1 MTDSLAATAED
12 YNSDDDFL
20 GHPKGLYVCFTTE
33 LWERF
38 SFYGMKY
45 LLLLYLTKYHL
56 FSDEAGLDVLGSYA
70 GLVYAL
76 PVIGG
81 LIADR
86 YLGMRKSVL
95 FGGILL
101 SLGHILMAVEGHQAI
116 FYAAGTTLTDNL
128 TLATGEVLTAGT
140 VLAENITHQDTRA
153 LKVFYFALALIVM
166 GVGYLKPNISTIVGK
181 LYSKDDPRRDSG
193 FTIFYMGINIG
204 SFVATLLCGWLGETF
219 GWKYGFGAAGIGMI
233 IGLISFSYGQK
244 FLHGHA
250 EPSDPE
256 KLTEKVLGPV
266 NREWSI
272 YLLSLPALY
281 VFWMLVQNEPVVL
294 LTQNV
299 FLIVAIV
306 SIVLYSMIHTRM
318 EQDNRMAYLFAG
330 ITVLAGIYT
339 VLANLDHMPDF
350 LPTSAAIA
358 EYSLYIALAL
368 IVGFVVYGFMTH
380 NSAEFGRTVVLM
392 FLILTTVVFWA
403 LFEQSAGSM
412 TLFADRVVDRT
423 AGNVTFTAAQFGS
436 LNAGFIMLL
445 ALPFAALWVWLAKRN
460 LEPSTPVKF
469 GLGIIQ
475 AGLGFG
481 ALVLGAQFPDSA
493 GQVAMIWLI
502 LAYLLHTTG
511 ELCLSPVGLSAVH
524 QLSLGR
530 VVGVSMGTW
539 FLATALSETVA
550 TRLGKMA
557 AIATQGG
564 EVTDSAGALASYTQL
579 FEFLMYV
586 GVGVGVFVLLISP
599 ILRRG
604 MHGVH

>member
-1 MTDSLAATAED
+1 MTDSVAATA
-12 YNSDDDFL
+12 DDFSRDGEFL
-20 GHPKGLYVCFTTE
+20 GHPKGLYVCFSTE

-56 FSDEAGLDVLGSYA
+56 FTDEAGLDVLGSYA

-76 PVIGG
+76 PLIGG
-81 LIADR
+81 MIADR
-86 YLGMRKSVL
+86 FLGMRKSVL

-116 FYAAGTTLTDNL
+116 NYAAGSVLSSDL
-128 TLATGEVLTAGT
+128 TLASGEVIAAGT
-140 VLAENITHQDTRA
+140 VLSEAIMFRDTEA

-181 LYSKDDPRRDSG
+181 LYSIDDPRRDSG

-204 SFVATLLCGWLGETF
+204 SFAATLLCGWLGETF

-233 IGLISFSYGQK
+233 FGLFTFMYGQK
-244 FLHGHA
+244 YLMGHA
-250 EPSDPE
+250 EPSEPE
-256 KLTEKVLGPV
+256 NLKKPFLGPI
-266 NREWSI
+266 NLEWSI
-272 YLLSLPALY
+272 YLLSLPVLG
-281 VFWMLVQNEPVVL
+281 VLWLLVQHEPVVY

-299 FLIVAIV
+299 FLVIAIV
-306 SIVLYSMIHTRM
+306 GLILYSMVHTK
-318 EQDNRMAYLFAG
+318 QDQNNTVAYTIAATAVVAALYAIG
-330 ITVLAGIYT
+330 V
-339 VLANLDHMPDF
+339 NLHFIPG
-350 LPTSAAIA
+350 S
-358 EYSLYIALAL
+358 EALAENVLYGSIIL
-368 IVGFVVYGFMTH
+368 IVGFVIYGFMTH
-380 NSAEFGRTVVLM
+380 NSPEFGRTVVLM
-392 FLILTTVVFWA
+392 ILILSTIVFWA

-412 TLFADRVVDRT
+412 TLYADRVVDRSI
-423 AGNVTFTAAQFGS
+423 GNTTFTAAQFGS

-445 ALPFAALWVWLAKRN
+445 AIPFAALWTWLAKKE

-469 GLGIIQ
+469 GLGIFQ

-481 ALVLGAQFPDSA
+481 ALVVGGQFPDQS

-511 ELCLSPVGLSAVH
+511 ELCLSPVGLSAVTK
-524 QLSLGR
+524 LSISN

-550 TRLGKMA
+550 TRIGKMA
-557 AIATQGG
+557 AIGSHSG
-564 EVTDSAGALASYTQL
+564 EVTTSADALATYTQL
-579 FEFLMYV
+579 FEFLMWF
-586 GVGVGVFVLLISP
+586 GLGAGAFMIIISP
-599 ILRRG
+599 ILRRW
-604 MHGVH
+604 MHGIH

>member
-1 MTDSLAATAED
+1 MTDSIATTADDYSHDAE
-12 YNSDDDFL
+12 FL
-20 GHPKGLYVCFTTE
+20 GHPKGLYVCFATE

-56 FSDEAGLDVLGSYA
+56 FSDEAGLDVLGAYA

-86 YLGMRKSVL
+86 YLGMRKAVI

-101 SLGHILMAVEGHQAI
+101 SLGHILMAVEGHKAI
-116 FYAAGTTLTDNL
+116 FYAAGTTLSHSL
-128 TLATGEVLTAGT
+128 TLASGEVLAAGT
-140 VLAENITHQDTRA
+140 VLSEAITIRDTAA
-153 LKVFYFALALIVM
+153 LNVFYFALALIVM

-181 LYSKDDPRRDSG
+181 LYSPEDPRRDSG

-204 SFVATLLCGWLGETF
+204 SFTATLLCGWLGETF

-233 IGLISFSYGQK
+233 LGLITFTYGQK
-244 FLHGHA
+244 YLMGHA
-250 EPSDPE
+250 EPSEPGRLKE
-256 KLTEKVLGPV
+256 AAFGPV
-266 NREWSI
+266 NKEWSI
-272 YLLSLPALY
+272 YLLSLPVLGIL
-281 VFWMLVQNEPVVL
+281 WLLVQHEPVVL

-299 FLIVAIV
+299 LLIV
-306 SIVLYSMIHTRM
+306 SIVGIILYSMVYRKAPGT
-318 EQDNRMAYLFAG
+318 NTTAYA
-330 ITVLAGIYT
+330 LAGTAVAIGLYA
-339 VLANLDHMPDF
+339 VGANLGF
-350 LPTSAAIA
+350 LPGGENLAEYVVYAAIA
-358 EYSLYIALAL
+358 L
-368 IVGFVVYGFMTH
+368 IVAFVVYGFKTH
-380 NSAEFGRTVVLM
+380 NSPEYGRTVVLM
-392 FLILTTVVFWA
+392 VLILSTVVFWA

-412 TLFADRVVDRT
+412 TLYADRVVDRE
-423 AGNVTFTAAQFGS
+423 AFGITFTAAQFGS

-445 ALPFAALWVWLAKRN
+445 AIPFATLWIWLSKHN
-460 LEPSTPVKF
+460 LEPTTPVKF

-481 ALVLGAQFPDSA
+481 ALVLGAQFPDQS
-493 GQVAMIWLI
+493 GKVAMIWLI

-511 ELCLSPVGLSAVH
+511 ELCLSPVGLSAVTK
-524 QLSLGR
+524 LSIGR

-550 TRLGKMA
+550 TRIGKLA
-557 AIATQGG
+557 AIDTEHGQTA
-564 EVTDSAGALASYTQL
+564 DIAGALATYTGL
-579 FEFLMYV
+579 FEFLMYL
-586 GVGVGVFVLLISP
+586 GVGVGIVMLLISP

-604 MHGVH
+604 MHGIH

>member
-1 MTDSLAATAED
+1 MTDSVAVAADDYSHDAE
-12 YNSDDDFL
+12 FL
-20 GHPKGLYVCFTTE
+20 GHPAGLYVCFATE

-56 FSDEAGLDVLGSYA
+56 FADEAGLDVLGAYA

-86 YLGMRKSVL
+86 FLGMRKAVV
-95 FGGILL
+95 FGGVLL

-116 FYAAGTTLTDNL
+116 NYPAGTLLTESLTLASGEVLAAGTILSEALTFRD
-128 TLATGEVLTAGT
+128 TA
-140 VLAENITHQDTRA
+140 A

-181 LYSKDDPRRDSG
+181 LYATDDPRRDSG

-204 SFVATLLCGWLGETF
+204 SFSATLLCGWLGETF
-219 GWKYGFGAAGIGMI
+219 GWRYGFGAAGIGMI
-233 IGLISFSYGQK
+233 LGLFTFIWGQR
-244 FLHGHA
+244 FLKGHA
-250 EPSDPE
+250 EPAEPE
-256 KLTEKVLGPV
+256 KLKEKVLGPV
-266 NREWSI
+266 SREWSI
-272 YLLSLPALY
+272 YLLSLPVLG
-281 VFWMLVQNEPVVL
+281 VLWLLVQHEPVVL
-294 LTQNV
+294 LTQNL
-299 FLIVAIV
+299 FLISSVV
-306 SIVLYSMIHTRM
+306 GIVLYSMVYRKTPGS
-318 EQDNRMAYLFAG
+318 NRNAFLFAAAAILIGLFAVGANLGFIPGAAALAENAAYL
-330 ITVLAGIYT
+330 
-339 VLANLDHMPDF
+339 
-350 LPTSAAIA
+350 AI
-358 EYSLYIALAL
+358 LV

-380 NSAEFGRTVVLM
+380 NSPEFGRTVVLM
-392 FLILTTVVFWA
+392 VLILSTVVFWA

-412 TLFADRVVDRT
+412 TLYADRVVNRT
-423 AGNVTFTAAQFGS
+423 AGGITFTAAQFGS
-436 LNAGFIMLL
+436 LNAMFIWLL
-445 ALPFAALWVWLAKRN
+445 AIPFAALWTWLSKRN
-460 LEPSTPVKF
+460 LEPTTPIKF

-481 ALVLGAQFPDSA
+481 ALVVGANFPDQS
-493 GQVAMIWLI
+493 GKIAMIWLI

-511 ELCLSPVGLSAVH
+511 ELCLSPVGLSAVTKV
-524 QLSLGR
+524 SIGR

-557 AIATQGG
+557 AINTEGG
-564 EVTDSAGALASYTQL
+564 ETADVAGALATYTQL

-586 GVGVGVFVLLISP
+586 GVGVGVFMLLISP
-599 ILRRG
+599 LLRRG
-604 MHGVH
+604 MHGIH

>member
-1 MTDSLAATAED
+1 MTDTAPAGALADQAE
-12 YNSDDDFL
+12 FL

-56 FSDEAGLDVLGSYA
+56 FSDAEGLDVLGSYA

-76 PVIGG
+76 PLIGG
-81 LIADR
+81 MIADR
-86 YLGMRKSVL
+86 FLGMRKSVL

-116 FYAAGTTLTDNL
+116 NYAAGTTLSHD
-128 TLATGEVLTAGT
+128 LALASGEVIAAGT
-140 VLAENITHQDTRA
+140 VLSDAIMYRDTAA
-153 LKVFYFALALIVM
+153 LDVFYFALALIVM

-181 LYSKDDPRRDSG
+181 LYAQDDPRRDGG

-204 SFVATLLCGWLGETF
+204 SFIATLLCGWLGETY

-233 IGLISFSYGQK
+233 IGLITFTYGQK
-244 FLHGHA
+244 YLMGHA
-250 EPSDPE
+250 EPSDPKRLKE
-256 KLTEKVLGPV
+256 RFLGPINV
-266 NREWSI
+266 EWSI
-272 YLLSLPALY
+272 YLVSLPFLAVL
-281 VFWMLVQNEPVVL
+281 WLLVQHEPVVL

-299 FLIVAIV
+299 FLIV
-306 SIVLYSMIHTRM
+306 SIVGLILYSMVHNKQGQNNSLAFSI
-318 EQDNRMAYLFAG
+318 AG
-330 ITVLAGIYT
+330 LAVVSGLYAIG
-339 VLANLDHMPDF
+339 VNLHFIPGSET
-350 LPTSAAIA
+350 LA
-358 EYSLYIALAL
+358 EYVLYGSIILIAA
-368 IVGFVVYGFMTH
+368 FVVYGFVTH
-380 NSAEFGRTVVLM
+380 NSPEFGRTVVLM
-392 FLILTTVVFWA
+392 ILILSTVVFWA

-412 TLFADRVVDRT
+412 TLYADRVVDRSIGST
-423 AGNVTFTAAQFGS
+423 TFTAAQFGS

-445 ALPFAALWVWLAKRN
+445 AIPFAALWTWLAKKD

-469 GLGIIQ
+469 GLGILQ

-481 ALVLGAQFPDSA
+481 ALVIGAQFPDQS
-493 GQVAMIWLI
+493 GQIAMIWLV

-511 ELCLSPVGLSAVH
+511 ELCLSPVGLSAVTK
-524 QLSLGR
+524 LSIGN

-550 TRLGKMA
+550 TRIGKMA
-557 AIATQGG
+557 AI
-564 EVTDSAGALASYTQL
+564 DLSAGEKADIPTTVATYTEL
-579 FEFLMYV
+579 FSFLMWF
-586 GVGVGVFVLLISP
+586 GIGAGVFMILISP
-599 ILRRG
+599 LLRRW

>member
-1 MTDSLAATAED
+1 LTDSL
-12 YNSDDDFL
+12 
-20 GHPKGLYVCFTTE
+20 
-33 LWERF
+33 
-38 SFYGMKY
+38 
-45 LLLLYLTKYHL
+45 
-56 FSDEAGLDVLGSYA
+56 
-70 GLVYAL
+70 
-76 PVIGG
+76 
-81 LIADR
+81 
-86 YLGMRKSVL
+86 
-95 FGGILL
+95 
-101 SLGHILMAVEGHQAI
+101 
-116 FYAAGTTLTDNL
+116 
-128 TLATGEVLTAGT
+128 TLASGEVLAAGT
-140 VLAENITHQDTRA
+140 VLSEALTFRDTAA
-153 LKVFYFALALIVM
+153 LNVFYFALALIVM

-204 SFVATLLCGWLGETF
+204 SFVATLLCGWLGETY

-233 IGLISFSYGQK
+233 IGLISFSWGQK

-250 EPSDPE
+250 EPSEPE
-256 KLTEKVLGPV
+256 KLTEKVFGPV
-266 NREWSI
+266 SREWSI
-272 YLLSLPALY
+272 YLLSLPVLG
-281 VFWMLVQNEPVVL
+281 VLWLLVQNEPVVL

-306 SIVLYSMIHTRM
+306 SIILYSMIHTRM
-318 EQDNRMAYLFAG
+318 NQDNKMAYLFAG
-330 ITVLAGIYT
+330 ITILAGIYT
-339 VLANLDHMPDF
+339 VLANLDHMPSF

-358 EYSLYIALAL
+358 EYSLYLALAL

-380 NSAEFGRTVVLM
+380 NSDEFGRTVVLM

-481 ALVLGAQFPDSA
+481 ALVFGAQFPDSA
-493 GQVAMIWLI
+493 G
-502 LAYLLHTTG
+502 
-511 ELCLSPVGLSAVH
+511 LSPVGLSAVTK
-524 QLSLGR
+524 LSIGR

-557 AIATQGG
+557 ALATEGG
-564 EVTDSAGALASYTQL
+564 EVTDSAGALATYTQL

-586 GVGVGVFVLLISP
+586 GVGVGIFVLLVSP
-599 ILRRG
+599 LLRRG

>member
-1 MTDSLAATAED
+1 MTDLVPETAS
-12 YNSDDDFL
+12 NSYDDGEFL
-20 GHPKGLYVCFTTE
+20 GHPKGLYVCFATE

-56 FSDEAGLDVLGSYA
+56 FADEDGLDVLGAYA

-101 SLGHILMAVEGHQAI
+101 SAGHLLMAVEGHKAL
-116 FYAAGTTLTDNL
+116 FYAAGTTLADNL
-128 TLATGEVLTAGT
+128 TLASGEVLLAGT
-140 VLAENITHQDTRA
+140 VLSESITMQDTAA
-153 LKVFYFALALIVM
+153 LNVFYFALALIVM

-181 LYSKDDPRRDSG
+181 LYSRDDPRRDSG

-204 SFVATLLCGWLGETF
+204 SFSATLLCGWLGETF

-233 IGLISFSYGQK
+233 IGLFTFTYGQK
-244 FLHGHA
+244 FLMGHA

-256 KLTEKVLGPV
+256 SLSKKVFGPIS
-266 NREWSI
+266 REWSI
-272 YLLSLPALY
+272 YLLSLPVLG
-281 VFWMLVQNEPVVL
+281 VLWMLVQHEPVVL

-299 FLIVAIV
+299 FLIASIV
-306 SIVLYSMIHTRM
+306 GIVLYSMVHKKTG
-318 EQDNRMAYLFAG
+318 NNNLAYSF
-330 ITVLAGIYT
+330 
-339 VLANLDHMPDF
+339 
-350 LPTSAAIA
+350 AAIA
-358 EYSLYIALAL
+358 VLLGAYAAGANLGFLPGSAEIAEYAAYTAIAV
-368 IVGFVVYGFMTH
+368 IVGFVVYGFKTH
-380 NSAEFGRTVVLM
+380 NSDEFGRTVVLM
-392 FLILTTVVFWA
+392 ILILSTVVFWA

-412 TLFADRVVDRT
+412 TLYADRVVDRE
-423 AGNVTFTAAQFGS
+423 AGGITFTAAQFGS
-436 LNAGFIMLL
+436 LNAMFIWIL
-445 ALPFAALWVWLAKRN
+445 AIPFAALWTWLSKKN
-460 LEPSTPVKF
+460 LEPSTPAKF
-469 GLGIIQ
+469 ALGIIQ

-481 ALVLGAQFPDSA
+481 ALVVGAEYPNAA

-511 ELCLSPVGLSAVH
+511 ELMLSPVGLSAVTK
-524 QLSLGR
+524 LSIGK

-557 AIATQGG
+557 ALATKGG
-564 EVTDSAGALASYTQL
+564 EVTNSAGALAAYTEL
-579 FEFLMYV
+579 FTFLMYV
-586 GVGVGVFVLLISP
+586 GVGFGVFMLLLSP
-599 ILRRG
+599 LLRRG
-604 MHGVH
+604 MHGIH

>member
-1 MTDSLAATAED
+1 MTDLVPETAS
-12 YNSDDDFL
+12 NSYDDGEFL
-20 GHPKGLYVCFTTE
+20 GHPKGLYVCFATE

-56 FSDEAGLDVLGSYA
+56 FADEDGLDVLGAYA

-101 SLGHILMAVEGHQAI
+101 SAGHLLMAVEGHKAL
-116 FYAAGTTLTDNL
+116 FYAAGTTLADNL
-128 TLATGEVLTAGT
+128 TLASGEVLLAGT
-140 VLAENITHQDTRA
+140 VLSESITMQDTAA
-153 LKVFYFALALIVM
+153 LNVFYFALALIVM

-181 LYSKDDPRRDSG
+181 LYSRDDPRRDSG

-204 SFVATLLCGWLGETF
+204 SFSATLLCGWLGETF

-233 IGLISFSYGQK
+233 IGLFTFTYGQK
-244 FLHGHA
+244 FLMGHA

-256 KLTEKVLGPV
+256 SLSKKVFGPIS
-266 NREWSI
+266 REWSI
-272 YLLSLPALY
+272 YLLSLPVLG
-281 VFWMLVQNEPVVL
+281 VLWMLVQHEPVVL

-299 FLIVAIV
+299 FLIASIV
-306 SIVLYSMIHTRM
+306 GIVLYSMVHKKTG
-318 EQDNRMAYLFAG
+318 NNNLAYSF
-330 ITVLAGIYT
+330 
-339 VLANLDHMPDF
+339 
-350 LPTSAAIA
+350 AAIA
-358 EYSLYIALAL
+358 VLLGAYAAGANLGFLPGSAEIAEYAAYTAITV
-368 IVGFVVYGFMTH
+368 IVGFVVYGFKTH
-380 NSAEFGRTVVLM
+380 NSDEFGRTVVLM
-392 FLILTTVVFWA
+392 ILILSTVVFWA

-412 TLFADRVVDRT
+412 TLYADRVVDRE
-423 AGNVTFTAAQFGS
+423 AGGITFTAAQFGS
-436 LNAGFIMLL
+436 LNAMFIWIL
-445 ALPFAALWVWLAKRN
+445 AIPFAALWTWLSKKN
-460 LEPSTPVKF
+460 LEPSTPAKF
-469 GLGIIQ
+469 ALGIIQ

-481 ALVLGAQFPDSA
+481 ALVVGAEFPNAA

-511 ELCLSPVGLSAVH
+511 ELMLSPVGLSAVTK
-524 QLSLGR
+524 LSIGK

-557 AIATQGG
+557 ALATKGG
-564 EVTDSAGALASYTQL
+564 EVTNSAGALAAYTEL
-579 FEFLMYV
+579 FTFLMYV
-586 GVGVGVFVLLISP
+586 GVGFGVFMLLLSP
-599 ILRRG
+599 LLRRG
-604 MHGVH
+604 MHGIH

>member
-1 MTDSLAATAED
+1 MTDTVAATAED
-12 YNSDDDFL
+12 YSHDSEFL
-20 GHPKGLYVCFTTE
+20 GHPKGLYVCFSTE

-56 FSDEAGLDVLGSYA
+56 FTDEAGLDVLGSYA

-76 PVIGG
+76 PLIGG
-81 LIADR
+81 MIADR
-86 YLGMRKSVL
+86 FLGMRKSVL

-101 SLGHILMAVEGHQAI
+101 SLGHILMAVEGFQAI
-116 FYAAGTTLTDNL
+116 NYAAGTVLTHDL
-128 TLATGEVLTAGT
+128 TLVSGEVLAAGT
-140 VLAENITHQDTRA
+140 MLSEAVMFRDTEA

-181 LYSKDDPRRDSG
+181 LYSIDDPRRDSG

-204 SFVATLLCGWLGETF
+204 SFAATLLCGWLGETF

-233 IGLISFSYGQK
+233 FGLFTFMYGQK
-244 FLHGHA
+244 YLMGHA
-250 EPSDPE
+250 EPPDPE
-256 KLTEKVLGPV
+256 KIKKGFLGPISL
-266 NREWSI
+266 EWSI
-272 YLLSLPALY
+272 YLLSLPVLG
-281 VFWMLVQNEPVVL
+281 VLWLLVQHEPVVY

-299 FLIVAIV
+299 FLVIAIV
-306 SIVLYSMIHTRM
+306 GLILYSMVHTR
-318 EQDNRMAYLFAG
+318 QDQNNTVAYTIAG
-330 ITVLAGIYT
+330 IAVVGALYAIGVNLHFIPGSENLAENVLYGSI
-339 VLANLDHMPDF
+339 
-350 LPTSAAIA
+350 I
-358 EYSLYIALAL
+358 L
-368 IVGFVVYGFMTH
+368 IVGFVIYGFMTH

-392 FLILTTVVFWA
+392 ILILSTIVFWA

-412 TLFADRVVDRT
+412 TLYADRVVDRSL
-423 AGNVTFTAAQFGS
+423 GNTTFTAAQFGS

-445 ALPFAALWVWLAKRN
+445 AIPFAALWTWLAKKE

-469 GLGIIQ
+469 GLGILQ

-481 ALVLGAQFPDSA
+481 ALVVGAEFPNQS

-511 ELCLSPVGLSAVH
+511 ELCLSPVGLSAVTK
-524 QLSLGR
+524 LSIGN

-550 TRLGKMA
+550 TRIGKMA
-557 AIATQGG
+557 AIGSHSG
-564 EVTDSAGALASYTQL
+564 EVTNPASALATYTQL
-579 FEFLMYV
+579 FEFLMWF
-586 GVGVGVFVLLISP
+586 GIGAGIFMIIISP
-599 ILRRG
+599 ILRRW
-604 MHGVH
+604 MHGIH